1 MMYSGFYNELEAFAN
16 YGPIYRRIQKCYLST
31 GTDGSVNA
39 LLEIRGNGKDIP
51 K

>member
-16 YGPIYRRIQKCYLST
+16 YGPMYRRIQKCYLSL
-31 GTDGSVNA
+31 GSRGSVSA
-39 LLEIRGNGKDIP
+39 LVEVRANGKYIP